1 MTGRGFPR
9 SGFLLLGVLS
19 LAAAAVFVV
28 RMVMVEATGERIT
41 SAIAF
46 GVMGML
52 WLAAYRSG
60 RGPGDDS

>member
-1 MTGRGFPR
+1 MAGHRFPSTG
-9 SGFLLLGVLS
+9 LLPMGVLS
-19 LAAAAVFVV
+19 LATALVFVFRV
-28 RMVMVEATGERIT
+28 AIVEATGERIA

>member
-1 MTGRGFPR
+1 MTGSGFPR

-19 LAAAAVFVV
+19 LAAAVLFVA
-28 RMVMVEATGERIT
+28 RMVIVEATGERMA

-52 WLAAYRSG
+52 WLAAYRSE
-60 RGPGDDS
+60 RGTGDDS